1 MSLHADWVAKT
12 KDRITARPG
21 KGAEKLDLL
30 HQVDTDSVICSFCS
44 FFGLLLEKLSTIIS

>member
-21 KGAEKLDLL
+21 KGAEKLDLSY
-30 HQVDTDSVICSFCS
+30 TR
-44 FFGLLLEKLSTIIS
+44 STLTL